1 MTGWLGYGSSDWDEP
16 RLALSHYVRVAWRR
30 KIAVL
35 VTMVAIIAAGSVY
48 TYLQPPLYQATAKVL
63 LQASSAEAVLPDPDT
78 SRRDSGD
85 RSQVKTEIEIMN
97 SQSVQ
102 RAVEKALGQRP
113 VVSIEQRSDTDVLA
127 ITATSREPADAA
139 RIAQTYAQTYVAI
152 RREQVTAGLLEVIDQ
167 IQAQI
172 DPIRQQLAALDRPI
186 VELNARIVATAEED
200 YRNRL
205 QDQRDGLIRETEG
218 QRSLLQSR
226 EASYAAQLDRLR
238 LASRLSTTGGP
249 RLVDRAEVP
258 TSPSS
263 PKRMRNFVV
272 TLGLSVL
279 LSMVVASFREHY
291 DDTSKGKRDLERVTP
306 DLPVLGLIPTVA
318 DWKDRKAAIPVSE
331 TEPSSP
337 LAEAYR
343 ALRTALQCAGSKRSL
358 GLVQVTSPTQGETST
373 TAVCNLGVSLART
386 GHRVILVDCD
396 LRKPRLHEFFGLDN
410 AVGFSSVLAEGVS
423 LADAVRP
430 VPDEPGLAVLPSGPL
445 PSHPSELLSS
455 KRCSEVLAVLLAE
468 AEFVLLDGPPVLPVT
483 DAIVLA
489 GLVDGVIMVVDA
501 NATTR
506 DSANR
511 AIELLEQVGAPLIG
525 NVLSRSR

>member
-1 MTGWLGYGSSDWDEP
+1 MAGWLGYDSSDWNEP
-16 RLALSHYVRVAWRR
+16 QLALSHYVKIAWRR

-35 VTMVAIIAAGSVY
+35 VTMVVIIAAGGAY
-48 TYLQPPLYQATAKVL
+48 TYLQPSLYQATAKVL
-63 LQASSAEAVLPDPDT
+63 LQPSGAEAALPDPDA

-85 RSQVKTEIEIMN
+85 RSQVKTEIEIMG

-102 RAVEKALGQRP
+102 RAVEKTLGHRP
-113 VVSIEQRSDTDVLA
+113 VVSIEPRSDTDVVA

-139 RIAQTYAQTYVAI
+139 RTAQTYAQTYVAI
-152 RREQVTAGLLEVIDQ
+152 RREQVTAGLLQVIDQ

-172 DPIRQQLAALDRPI
+172 DPIRQQLAELDQPI
-186 VELNARIVATAEED
+186 AELNARIVATAEED

-205 QDQRDGLIRETEG
+205 QDQRDALIRETEG

-238 LASRLSTTGGP
+238 VASSLSTTGGP
-249 RLVDRAEVP
+249 RVVDRAVAP

-263 PKRMRNFVV
+263 PQRMRNFVV

-279 LSMVVASFREHY
+279 ISMVVASLREHY
-291 DDTSKGKRDLERVTP
+291 DDTIKGKKDLELVTP
-306 DLPVLGLIPTVA
+306 NLPVLGLIPTVA
-318 DWKDRKAAIPVSE
+318 DWRHRKAVMLASE

-337 LAEAYR
+337 LAEAYS
-343 ALRTALQCAGSKRSL
+343 ALRTALQFAGSKRSL
-358 GLVQVTSPTQGETST
+358 GLVQVTSPNQGETRT
-373 TAVCNLGVSLART
+373 TTVCNLGVSLARA

-396 LRKPRLHEFFGLDN
+396 LRKPRLHELFGLDN
-410 AVGFSSVLAEGVS
+410 AVGFSSVLVEGACV
-423 LADAVRP
+423 ADAVRP
-430 VPDEPGLAVLPSGPL
+430 IPGEPGLAVLPSGPL
-445 PSHPSELLSS
+445 PSDPSELLSS
-455 KRCSEVLAVLLAE
+455 KRCSEALAVLLAE
-468 AEFVLLDGPPVLPVT
+468 AEFVLLNGPPVLPVT

-506 DSANR
+506 DSTNR
-511 AIELLEQVGAPLIG
+511 AIELLEQADAPLIG